1 LDPDAAITRR
11 TVRSS
16 NAMRRTS
23 LATALVLGCALGASA
38 IAAQQ
43 VASKS
48 VPGDVAMGAIPALAD
63 EALAMHVQDAAAAA
77 VIAALR
83 AQFQQRDVELRIDHL
98 HGEELS
104 LRDLQLAG
112 QGRIRIE
119 GSQAWLPVRFQAL
132 YDTATATVLSPAV
145 TLDRTS
151 ASLAS
156 AADLPT
162 DSLDR
167 VVTGQL
173 AAEFVSQQV
182 DFDLAAVR
190 VTGGDARYALVEG
203 GGVAT
208 FAGEG
213 EAPVRL
219 QAVFDR
225 EQQAWVRV
233 DYRMEGES
241 FDDVPTAIVA
251 QR

>member
-1 LDPDAAITRR
+1 
-11 TVRSS
+11 
-16 NAMRRTS
+16 MRRTS
-23 LATALVLGCALGASA
+23 LATALVIGCALGASA

-43 VASKS
+43 VASKPDS
-48 VPGDVAMGAIPALAD
+48 AGIAAAGAVAAPTAATLAIQA
-63 EALAMHVQDAAAAA
+63 QDAAAAA

-98 HGEELS
+98 HGQEVS
-104 LRDLQLAG
+104 LRDMQLAG
-112 QGRIRIE
+112 HGRIRIE
-119 GSQAWLPVRFQAL
+119 GSQAWLPVRFEAL

-151 ASLAS
+151 T
-156 AADLPT
+156 AATPDVQLPT
-162 DSLDR
+162 DSLGSAINGR
-167 VVTGQL
+167 L
-173 AAEFVSQQV
+173 AAEFGSQQV
-182 DFDLAAVR
+182 DFDLASAR
-190 VTGGDARYALVEG
+190 VTGGDERYALVEG

-225 EQQAWVRV
+225 VRQAWIRV

-241 FDDVPTAIVA
+241 FDHAPTGAVA
-251 QR
+251 LR

>member
-1 LDPDAAITRR
+1 
-11 TVRSS
+11 
-16 NAMRRTS
+16 MRRTS

-48 VPGDVAMGAIPALAD
+48 GPGDVAMGAIAAPAD
-63 EALAMHVQDAAAAA
+63 EALAIHVQDAAAAA

-83 AQFQQRDVELRIDHL
+83 VQFQQRDVELRIDHL
-98 HGEELS
+98 HGEEVS
-104 LRDLQLAG
+104 LRDLHLAG
-112 QGRIRIE
+112 HGRIRIE

-151 ASLAS
+151 AAV
-156 AADLPT
+156 APGADLPT

-167 VVTGQL
+167 MITGQL
-173 AAEFVSQQV
+173 AAEFDSQQV
-182 DFDLAAVR
+182 DFDLAAAR

-233 DYRMEGES
+233 DYRMDGES
-241 FDDVPTAIVA
+241 FEYGSADSVA
-251 QR
+251 LR

>member
-1 LDPDAAITRR
+1 
-11 TVRSS
+11 
-16 NAMRRTS
+16 MRRTS

-43 VASKS
+43 VASQADS
-48 VPGDVAMGAIPALAD
+48 ANIAATAAVAEPADGALAIQ
-63 EALAMHVQDAAAAA
+63 VQDAAAAA

-83 AQFQQRDVELRIDHL
+83 AQFQQRDVELRIDQL
-98 HGEELS
+98 HGEEVS
-104 LRDLQLAG
+104 LRDMQLTG
-112 QGRIRIE
+112 HGRIRIE

-151 ASLAS
+151 AATTP
-156 AADLPT
+156 DVHLPT
-162 DSLDR
+162 DSLGR
-167 VVTGQL
+167 TITGKL
-173 AAEFVSQQV
+173 AAEFGSQQV
-182 DFDLAAVR
+182 DFDLASAR

-208 FAGEG
+208 FAGDG

-219 QAVFDR
+219 QAVFDKER
-225 EQQAWVRV
+225 QAWVRV

-241 FDDVPTAIVA
+241 FDHVPADVVA
-251 QR
+251 LR